1 MSITIAPRRT
11 VGRRVAGWMLG
22 AAAALLLAG
31 CAVGSSR
38 EVVDLQM
45 YSMCLRT
52 GGQWW
57 PDEQFGGNC
66 VYQAPGFQ

>member
-1 MSITIAPRRT
+1 
-11 VGRRVAGWMLG
+11 MLG

-31 CAVGSSR
+31 CAAGSSR

-66 VYQAPGFQ
+66 LYETPGFQ

>member
-1 MSITIAPRRT
+1 MSTAISP
-11 VGRRVAGWMLG
+11 RRVAGRRASRWVLG
-22 AAAALLLAG
+22 ATAAMLLAG
-31 CAVGSSR
+31 CAAGSSR

-45 YSMCLRT
+45 YGMCLRT

-66 VYQAPGFQ
+66 IYEQPGFR